1 MFKIPNLHIY
11 FLKKY
16 YLLQFSYFFV
26 GSNSHL
32 KEKLNTYIGDG
43 DHLKYKSWFVLLK
56 IVFEKLFI
64 KNDLF
69 F

>member
-1 MFKIPNLHIY
+1 M
-11 FLKKY
+11 
-16 YLLQFSYFFV
+16 

-43 DHLKYKSWFVLLK
+43 DDLKYKSWFVLLK
-56 IVFEKLFI
+56 IVFEKIFI